1 MLRPLLCV
9 VLCLRS
15 ILFNYIMFLLC
26 KPLLF
31 KFVVYLSLKPKKM
44 FLSYKE
50 VTSYVIMPL
59 SQRVEAIWP
68 VNNYFNLLIKRRL
81 NYNRNYD
88 SAICV

>member
-15 ILFNYIMFLLC
+15 ILFNYIMFFFC

-50 VTSYVIMPL
+50 IAGYVIMSL
-59 SQRVEAIWP
+59 SQLVEA
-68 VNNYFNLLIKRRL
+68 V
-81 NYNRNYD
+81 
-88 SAICV
+88 